1 MRLACLFSM
10 ILYCGILNISA
21 QTDNDKT
28 SVPLENISAQITKIS
43 KSLDDLNKR
52 LTIFSETFTSNQGL
66 RLSEK
71 QQQLLF
77 AFEILNRAEVRY
89 STLLLLKTQLAER
102 ESTTKRKIALID
114 DNLRSENIDRTLNG
128 TLDAETVRNNRRRA
142 LQTERNDLSQLLSE
156 LQTSLRETNSEIDA
170 SRIFLRR
177 IRQQILPN
185 AEKEL
190 SN

>member
-1 MRLACLFSM
+1 M

-28 SVPLENISAQITKIS
+28 SVPLENISSQITKIS

-142 LQTERNDLSQLLSE
+142 LQTERNDLFQLLSE